1 VASTHRP
8 GPLESAPLRFHPT
21 GAPTRDRGLN
31 PLLERALEGVSEIPR
46 SEIYLLERLQSGG
59 ISSCTVYKG
68 KWKGVAVAMKVPRCE
83 QGERAYMVLEAELGV
98 LSQLQ
103 HPRLVSL
110 LGVCR
115 DLHIL
120 EGGIGLVMELI
131 DRGSLYRMLHCNTSS
146 AAPFGRIS
154 DGGRLRLAVD
164 ITDGMRF
171 LHQSHVVHLNL
182 SSLNVLVGADG
193 RAKIADFGLS
203 RTRQQTVNNISNAAT
218 VWSAPEVIASR
229 CEGDAGLPADVYS
242 FGVVLW
248 EVFTGSIPWEGKSA
262 FEAMTAVVQ
271 GESLAIPAALSAELP
286 AVANIITR
294 CCGAAVHRPSF
305 EGLHEELCGI
315 LKQSVAAQASP
326 DSPFPMRYI
335 CSIGYEVMV
344 DPVVSSDGHTYERAN
359 IEQWFTLSN
368 RSPKTNLPLRN
379 KELFP
384 NLALKET
391 IEEAVLSHLFSRPG
405 L

>member
-1 VASTHRP
+1 MRDQGLDP
-8 GPLESAPLRFHPT
+8 QLD
-21 GAPTRDRGLN
+21 GALG
-31 PLLERALEGVSEIPR
+31 GVPDIPR
-46 SEIYLLERLQSGG
+46 SEITLYERIQLSG
-59 ISSCTVYKG
+59 ISSLSVYKG
-68 KWKGVAVAMKVPRCE
+68 KWKGGAVVMKILPRS
-83 QGERAYMVLEAELGV
+83 ERGNRASIALEAELGV
-98 LSQLQ
+98 LAQLQ

-115 DLHIL
+115 DLHHL
-120 EGGIGLVMELI
+120 EGGIALVTELME
-131 DRGSLYRMLHCNTSS
+131 RGSLFSILHCNSSS
-146 AAPFGRIS
+146 AAPFGRIG
-154 DGGRLRLAVD
+154 DNGRLRLAVD

-171 LHQSHVVHLNL
+171 LHRSHVVHHNL

-203 RTRQQTVNNISNAAT
+203 RTRALTADHVSAAAS
-218 VWSAPEVIASR
+218 VDMWSAPEVITSKCGGA
-229 CEGDAGLPADVYS
+229 AGLPADVYS

-248 EVFTGSIPWEGKSA
+248 ELYTGLLPWDGKSA
-262 FEAMTAVVQ
+262 FEAMMAVVQ
-271 GESLAIPAALSAELP
+271 GERLEIPAALRAELP
-286 AVANIITR
+286 VVACIISK
-294 CCGAAVHRPSF
+294 CCGAVAHRPTF
-305 EGLHEELCGI
+305 EGVHEELCV
-315 LKQSVAAQASP
+315 LLTQAVATLVSP
-326 DSPFPMRYI
+326 DTPFPFPMRYV

-344 DPVVSSDGHTYERAN
+344 DPVVCSDGHTYERAN

>member
-1 VASTHRP
+1 M
-8 GPLESAPLRFHPT
+8 
-21 GAPTRDRGLN
+21 RDRGLD
-31 PLLERALEGVSEIPR
+31 PHLDRAFEGVSEIPR
-46 SEIYLLERLQSGG
+46 SEISLLERLQSGG
-59 ISSCTVYKG
+59 ISSSIVYKG

-83 QGERAYMVLEAELGV
+83 QGDRAYIALEAELGV

-120 EGGIGLVMELI
+120 EGEIALVMEHM
-131 DRGSLYRMLHCNTSS
+131 DRGSLFRVLHCNSSS

-154 DGGRLRLAVD
+154 DSGRLRLAVD
-164 ITDGMRF
+164 ISDGMRF
-171 LHQSHVVHLNL
+171 LHQSHVVHHNL
-182 SSLNVLVGADG
+182 SSLNILIGADG
-193 RAKIADFGLS
+193 RAKIADYGLS
-203 RTRQQTVNNISNAAT
+203 RTRQQVVNHVSTSASAAA
-218 VWSAPEVIASR
+218 WSAPEIITSR

-248 EVFTGSIPWEGKSA
+248 EVFTGCIPWEGMSA

-271 GESLAIPAALSAELP
+271 GKSLEMPAALSSELP
-286 AVANIITR
+286 AVASIITR
-294 CCGAAVHRPSF
+294 CCLAAANRPSF
-305 EGLHEELCGI
+305 GVLHEELCGL
-315 LKQSVAAQASP
+315 LKHSVAAQASP